1 VLNGLAAVTPPQFRR
16 TDSRP
21 IVSSTP
27 MNSPPPSLTRHF
39 LSGDAAARYLRGRP
53 FVHPVIVERIQR
65 ITERERFGAVLDVGC
80 GTGQSSR
87 AVAAVA
93 TEVIGVDLSAEM
105 LGFARREGPIPYL
118 RGRAEALPVAS
129 GAFELVTTGL
139 AFHWFDQPRFLAES
153 HRVLKPGGW
162 LAIYNT
168 AFGGR
173 VRDCPAVEP
182 WIRGTYLVRYPSPPR
197 RAAAASVSA
206 GIDAAGFE
214 VVASDAFSHPVPLS
228 ATQLVE
234 FLMSQSNITAAIE
247 AGPEGPDEIAAGLE
261 SALRERMGST
271 TGEVEFQSTVQV
283 LRREFANV
291 AG

>member
-1 VLNGLAAVTPPQFRR
+1 
-16 TDSRP
+16 
-21 IVSSTP
+21 
-27 MNSPPPSLTRHF
+27 MNTSPPSLTGHF
-39 LSGDAAARYLRGRP
+39 LSGAAAARYLRGRP
-53 FVHPVIVERIQR
+53 FVHPVIVERIQQ
-65 ITERERFGAVLDVGC
+65 ITGRERFGAVLDVGC

-105 LGFARREGPIPYL
+105 LGFAWRDRRIQYI
-118 RGRAEALPVAS
+118 RSRAEELPVATS
-129 GAFELVTTGL
+129 AFELVTTGL
-139 AFHWFDQPRFLAES
+139 AFHWFDQPRFLAEA

-182 WIRGTYLVRYPSPPR
+182 WIRETYLARYPSPPR
-197 RAAAASVSA
+197 RAAAAPVNA
-206 GIDAAGFE
+206 GIDATGFQ
-214 VVASDAFSHPVPLS
+214 VVGAEAFSHPVPMS
-228 ATQLVE
+228 APQLVE

-247 AGPEGPDEIAAGLE
+247 AGHEGPDEICTGLE
-261 SALRERMGST
+261 SALRERMGPT
-271 TGEVEFQSTVQV
+271 TGAVEFQSTVQV

>member
-1 VLNGLAAVTPPQFRR
+1 M
-16 TDSRP
+16 
-21 IVSSTP
+21 
-27 MNSPPPSLTRHF
+27 MNASPPSLTGHF
-39 LSGDAAARYLRGRP
+39 LSGDAAGRYLRGRP

-65 ITERERFGAVLDVGC
+65 ITGRERFGAVLDVGC

-105 LGFARREGPIPYL
+105 LGFAWRDGPIQYV
-118 RGRAEALPVAS
+118 RGRAEVLPAAS

-139 AFHWFDQPRFLAES
+139 AFHWFDQPRFLAEVQ
-153 HRVLKPGGW
+153 RVLKPGGW

-182 WIRGTYLVRYPSPPR
+182 WIRETYLARYPSPPR
-197 RAAAASVSA
+197 RAAAAPVDA
-206 GIDAAGFE
+206 GVDAAGFE
-214 VVASDAFSHPVPLS
+214 VLGFDAFHHPVLLS
-228 ATQLVE
+228 AAQLVA

-247 AGPEGPDEIAAGLE
+247 AGREGPDEIAAGLE

-271 TGEVEFQSTVQV
+271 TGAVEFQSTVQV
-283 LRREFANV
+283 LRREAAMM